1 MRFWDAHILPR
12 LITFACGQ
20 GQVMKRRALVV
31 PGATGRVLEYGCGG
45 GLNLQFYNP
54 ATVSHLTGIDP
65 HAELLHRT
73 DTASAQAPIPIETH
87 CGIAEDLPF
96 PAASFDTVVTTFTL
110 CSVQDPAQALAEA
123 RRVLAP
129 GGRLL
134 FLEHG
139 ASPDADTFRTQQ
151 RIEPVWR
158 RLAGNCHLTRPVT
171 ATIESAGFRI
181 LSRGQGYTPKSP
193 KFAGWMEWGEAGLG

>member
-1 MRFWDAHILPR
+1 MNPWDRFILPR

-31 PGATGRVLEYGCGG
+31 PAATGRVLEYGCGG
-45 GLNLQFYNP
+45 GLNLSFYNP
-54 ATVSHLTGIDP
+54 QAVTHLTGIDP

-73 DTASAQAPIPIETH
+73 DTASAHAPIPIETH
-87 CGIAEDLPF
+87 RGIAEELPF

-110 CSVQDPAQALAEA
+110 CSVQDPAAALAEA

-139 ASPDADTFRTQQ
+139 KSPDADVQRTQQ
-151 RIEPVWR
+151 RIEPLWR
-158 RLAGNCHLTRPVT
+158 RIAGNCHLTRPVT

-181 LSRGQGYTPKSP
+181 RSRGQGYTPKSP
-193 KFAGWMEWGEAGLG
+193 RFAGWMEWGEACPG